1 MTDKQNHSQGQSGK
15 LKPTGR
21 REPKRLTSKTA
32 GVRKEKDMNSVSEY
46 EIETFLKMILEII
59 KGCKDLQEA
68 QDKIKALLER

>member
-1 MTDKQNHSQGQSGK
+1 MFPNLQTVKDRAENRKPRASGK
-15 LKPTGR
+15 
-21 REPKRLTSKTA
+21 PKRLTSKTA
-32 GVRKEKDMNSVSEY
+32 GVRKEKTMNPVSEY

>member
-1 MTDKQNHSQGQSGK
+1 M
-15 LKPTGR
+15 
-21 REPKRLTSKTA
+21 TSKTA

-59 KGCKDLQEA
+59 KSCKDLQEA

>member
-1 MTDKQNHSQGQSGK
+1 MCYNKITVKDRAENRKPRASGK
-15 LKPTGR
+15 
-21 REPKRLTSKTA
+21 PKRLTSKTA
-32 GVRKEKDMNSVSEY
+32 GVRKEKTMNPVSEY